1 MSMFVFFSS
10 RRRHTRCAL
19 VTGVQ
24 TCALPILAKQGRASV
39 ALFMTTVASFIGG
52 SIGIL
57 VLSWLT
63 PVIVD
68 VAMAFGPAEYFAL
81 ILFCLVAVSTIGGSD
96 PAKNAVM
103 AAIGALAGTIGID
116 IYDGTEDRKST
127 RLNSSH

>member
-1 MSMFVFFSS
+1 M
-10 RRRHTRCAL
+10 
-19 VTGVQ
+19 
-24 TCALPILAKQGRASV
+24 AKQGRASV

-81 ILFCLVAVSTIGGSD
+81 ILFCLIAVSTIGGSD
-96 PAKNAVM
+96 PATNTVM

-116 IYDGTEDRKST
+116 LYAGTERSTFGFQSLLQWQHLGIGRASCRKGGG
-127 RLNSSH
+127 